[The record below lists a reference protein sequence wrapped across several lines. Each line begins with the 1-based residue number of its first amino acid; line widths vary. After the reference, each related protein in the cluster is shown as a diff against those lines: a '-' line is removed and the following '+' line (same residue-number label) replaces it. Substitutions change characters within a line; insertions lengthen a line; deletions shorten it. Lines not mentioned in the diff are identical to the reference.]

1 MRIPP
6 LYRRKGYQRFF
17 AGIIIGF
24 ILGWFFFL
32 LSFGG
37 LQEFY
42 ITEIKTKNEKI
53 NELERDI
60 NNFQSDYEEK
70 NKEIEKK
77 LRVQEIE
84 IIILNKE
91 KVDLEALTLFNLKNS
106 IKEQLQSVLTQDIES
121 IAKSRELLFKTLEN
135 KEFGI
140 DDETFRVRVVNYQ
153 LYTTLRLELNV
164 ERVK

>member
-42 ITEIKTKNEKI
+42 ITEIKKRDEKIGDLKFKVKNYQTEYDQKNE
-53 NELERDI
+53 
-60 NNFQSDYEEK
+60 
-70 NKEIEKK
+70 EIEKK
-77 LRVQEIE
+77 LRIQEIE
-84 IIILNKE
+84 IVILNKE
-91 KVDLEALTLFNLKNS
+91 KVELKGLPLLKLKNS
-106 IKEQLQSVLTQDIES
+106 ITNELHSVLTKDIES
-121 IAKSRELLFKTLEN
+121 VAQNMQLLIKTLEN
-135 KEFGI
+135 KAFPI
-140 DDETFRVRVVNYQ
+140 DDETYKVKVVNHQ
-153 LYTTLRLELNV
+153 LYTTLRLDLNV